1 MPTPQ
6 SFNSGLS
13 PSACSRG
20 VSRPFSPVGPL
31 ISGNAV
37 GRPASGSAA
46 ACRALVPLC
55 DSSCGLVTAIG
66 CIRIWHALACQSTR
80 CPLLISPLACTQW
93 SSGRFLRDGSSPVQ
107 HKASRPGTG
116 MPFRPTPTGYL
127 GKSKHGTPGP
137 WLTCNNSLPVRRHPL
152 HGLATIT
159 RLVDHAPWTRC
170 AVSCPSHERSL
181 YALRN

>member
-20 VSRPFSPVGPL
+20 VSRTFSPIGPL
-31 ISGNAV
+31 TFGNAV
-37 GRPASGSAA
+37 GRPASGPVA
-46 ACRALVPLC
+46 ACRDFYVPLLPGARYFC
-55 DSSCGLVTAIG
+55 
-66 CIRIWHALACQSTR
+66 
-80 CPLLISPLACTQW
+80 SPLACTQW

-107 HKASRPGTG
+107 HKASRPGAG